1 MADVLAERVI
11 NSFSVIWSY
20 PSSARPTPHQAQFKF
35 TSLAFLVA

>member
-20 PSSARPTPHQAQFKF
+20 PSSARTTRHQAQFKF